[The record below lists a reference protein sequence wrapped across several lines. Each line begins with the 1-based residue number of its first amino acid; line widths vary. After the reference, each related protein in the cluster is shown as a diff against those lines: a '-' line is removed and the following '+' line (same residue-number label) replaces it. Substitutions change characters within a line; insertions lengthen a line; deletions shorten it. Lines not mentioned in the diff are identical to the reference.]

1 MTKPPTQLGL
11 RLRTDDYFRTEF
23 EERLSLDP
31 AFATTIRQR
40 LQSPAWA
47 VINLGTVAS
56 GSSQGLIPY
65 DPGQMTVRMQQEMI
79 EYWDDPPR
87 DLDGMT
93 KFLTLLAP
101 RQVGKSLAAELLGYA
116 TASRNPGWDHV
127 CDADTK
133 DRAIYLHQRVHD
145 NHRLW
150 PLALRTETVSAKE
163 NRQMTF
169 EFPDKTKSKMRVRSA
184 NDDSLGLGQSPDS
197 YHASECAFWNDF
209 GGAMSLIL
217 PSITNRADCRVVF
230 ECTPA
235 PLGLASGADWKDHYF
250 AAKNPIAGVRHMA
263 RFYPFWDGLLN
274 RRRWPPEWKMDNE
287 EIRLMERFAPQGL
300 TKENLAF
307 RRIQLGQATEFRK
320 HPETFRIWYPFDDAT
335 CWMEGTVRAV
345 PAAALERHADTPKV
359 QWTTEDGYQ
368 EYEPPRPGAIYVI
381 GADPCGSAGRD
392 HAAFVVL
399 EVWADEW
406 RVVACYSNTTTPL
419 DFANL
424 LLKTGEYY
432 NMAYIAVENNGVG
445 QGTLSPIIA
454 AKYKNLCYDRGQPG
468 YVSAGGAVGE
478 ALLGDMVQ
486 ALLDR
491 IYIPCQFLFDQLS
504 TYKHD
509 KTTQESNSQETL
521 RALTNVIAKPARGR
535 REKHHWDLVSALMMA
550 TKGARMEAPRRH
562 KPKATDRDVNAG
574 DPRTFPDA
582 GLTKG
587 RKAAMMRQLGLTP
600 STKNAWGPSGRNSTA
615 LWGRK

>member
-1 MTKPPTQLGL
+1 MTSEKVQLGL
-11 RLRTDDYFRTEF
+11 RLRSDDGFRTEF
-23 EERLSLDP
+23 EDRLFSDP
-31 AFATTIRQR
+31 VFAATIRER

-47 VINLGTVAS
+47 TLNLGTVAS
-56 GSSQGLIPY
+56 GSSQGLVPY
-65 DPGQMTVRMQQEMI
+65 NPAAMTVRMQQEMI

-93 KFLTLLAP
+93 KFLTILGP
-101 RQVGKSLAAELLGYA
+101 RQVGKSLAAELLGYSI
-116 TASRNPGWDHV
+116 ASRNPGWDHV

-150 PLALRTETVSAKE
+150 PLALRTETASAKE

-169 EFPDKTKSKMRVRSA
+169 EFHDGTKSKMRVRSA
-184 NDDSLGLGQSPDS
+184 NDDALGLGQSPDS

-217 PSITNRADCRVVF
+217 PSLTNRADCRVIF

-235 PLGLASGADWKDHYF
+235 PLGLASGADWKEHYY

-263 RFYPFWDGLLN
+263 RFYPFWDGHLN
-274 RRRWPPEWKMDNE
+274 KRRWDEAWRMDNE
-287 EIRLMERFAPQGL
+287 EIRLMERYGPQGL
-300 TKENLAF
+300 TKAHLAF
-307 RRIQLGQATEFRK
+307 RRIQIAQSTEFKR
-320 HPETFRIWYPFDDAT
+320 HPETFRIWYPFDDTT

-345 PAAALERHADTPKV
+345 PTAALEKHADYPKI
-359 QWTTEDGYQ
+359 QWTTDNGYQ
-368 EYEPPRPGAIYVI
+368 EYEPPKPGAVYVI

-406 RVVACYSNTTTPL
+406 RVVACYSETTTPL
-419 DFANL
+419 DFANIL
-424 LLKTGEYY
+424 MKTGEYY

-468 YVSAGGAVGE
+468 YVSAGGSVGE
-478 ALLGDMVQ
+478 ALLGDLVQ
-486 ALLDR
+486 ALLDKL
-491 IYIPCQFLFDQLS
+491 YIPCQFLFEQLS
-504 TYKHD
+504 TYKND

-550 TKGARMEAPRRH
+550 TKGARMEAPRRY
-562 KPKATDRDVNAG
+562 KPKPLGGDVSAD

-582 GLTKG
+582 ALTKQ
-587 RKAAMMRQLGLTP
+587 RRVDILKQLGLA
-600 STKNAWGPSGRNSTA
+600 SSNRNAWGPSSKRSNKG
-615 LWGRK
+615 WGR